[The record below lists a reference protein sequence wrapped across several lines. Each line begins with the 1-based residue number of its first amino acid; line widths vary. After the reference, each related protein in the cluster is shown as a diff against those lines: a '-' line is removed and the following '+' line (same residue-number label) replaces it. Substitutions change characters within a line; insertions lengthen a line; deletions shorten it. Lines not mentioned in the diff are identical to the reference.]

1 MTTHAHKQEREWT
14 EIELAG
20 VEAALHRARRRATH
34 RRFKVLS
41 SRRHDV
47 DLSDSLDESK
57 LILIW
62 VVERLN
68 GMNVPD
74 LSCDCDKR
82 LQLATA
88 CQRRAIDYGQAIVVL
103 ADVGNYRSALALWR
117 PLVEACVRG
126 AWLRCAATDEQ
137 VDSAGGGN
145 FPEWETM
152 IADVLPLEHLKGEW
166 WTRLCSE
173 TRPGSRRMGVRLS
186 SDGLRSRDER
196 DAVAGAL
203 RWANVIQLV
212 SGLELALAADN
223 EALAGTFSER
233 IRVVSAEAFERR

>member
-1 MTTHAHKQEREWT
+1 MTTHAHKLERQWN

-20 VEAALHRARRRATH
+20 VEAALHRARRQATH

-62 VVERLN
+62 VVEHLDGLN
-68 GMNVPD
+68 VLD
-74 LSCDCDKR
+74 LSRDKR

-88 CQRRAIDYGQAIVVL
+88 CQHRAIDHGQAIVVL
-103 ADVGNYRSALALWR
+103 ADVGNDSSALTLQR

-137 VDSAGGGN
+137 VDDAGGGN

-152 IADVLPLEHLKGEW
+152 TADVPRLEHLKGEW
-166 WTRLCSE
+166 WTRLCSD
-173 TRPGSRRMGVRLS
+173 TPPGSRRTGVRLS

-196 DAVAGAL
+196 DDVAGAL

-223 EALAGTFSER
+223 ESLAGTFSER
-233 IRVVSAEAFERR
+233 IRVLPAKAPERR

>member
-1 MTTHAHKQEREWT
+1 MTTHAHKPEREWT

-20 VEAALHRARRRATH
+20 VEAALHRARRQATH

-57 LILIW
+57 LISIW
-62 VVERLN
+62 VVERLD
-68 GMNVPD
+68 GVNVPD
-74 LSCDCDKR
+74 LSCDKR

-88 CQRRAIDYGQAIVVL
+88 CQHRAIDHGQAIVVL
-103 ADVGNYRSALALWR
+103 ADVGNYRSALALRR

-137 VDSAGGGN
+137 VDFTGGGN

-152 IADVLPLEHLKGEW
+152 IADVPPLEHLKGEW

-173 TRPGSRRMGVRLS
+173 MRPGSRRTGVRLS
-186 SDGLRSRDER
+186 SDGLCSRDER

-203 RWANVIQLV
+203 RCANVIQLV

-233 IRVVSAEAFERR
+233 IRVVFAEASERR

>member
-57 LILIW
+57 LISIW
-62 VVERLN
+62 VVERLD
-68 GMNVPD
+68 GVNVPD
-74 LSCDCDKR
+74 LSRDKR

-103 ADVGNYRSALALWR
+103 ADVGNYRSALALRW
-117 PLVEACVRG
+117 PLVETCVRG
-126 AWLRCAATDEQ
+126 TWLRCAATDEQ
-137 VDSAGGGN
+137 VASAVGGN

-152 IADVLPLEHLKGEW
+152 TADVTPLEHLKGEW
-166 WTRLCSE
+166 WTRLCSK

-203 RWANVIQLV
+203 HWANVIQLV